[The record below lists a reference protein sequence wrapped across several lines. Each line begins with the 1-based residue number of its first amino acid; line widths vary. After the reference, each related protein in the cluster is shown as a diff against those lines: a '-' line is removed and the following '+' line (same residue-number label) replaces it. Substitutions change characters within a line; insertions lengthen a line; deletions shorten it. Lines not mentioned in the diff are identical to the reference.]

1 MEESRNIFGWLGR
14 EQERVAL
21 ERARKHI
28 DKVYETVINLQQAI
42 AHFVGNDLL
51 AKTESIQKIKTSE
64 HEADLIRRSIMDA
77 LTEELI
83 APPDREDLMH
93 FIKSL
98 DAIADYANG
107 AGRFLGFLEER
118 LPEII
123 LSKFVE
129 TAKIITMAVERLK
142 DAVDSLVNNDIKKAL
157 VDCSCVEELEE
168 QADEQKRLTIEAII
182 HSDLSASIL
191 LLTYELAESMENVAD
206 KVEDCADF
214 IRVLAV
220 KAK

>member
-1 MEESRNIFGWLGR
+1 MQESRNIFGWLGR
-14 EQERVAL
+14 EQEKAAL

-28 DKVYETVINLQQAI
+28 DKVYETVINLQEAI
-42 AHFVGNDLL
+42 ARFVRNDMAGK
-51 AKTESIQKIKTSE
+51 AKAIQKIKASE

-83 APPDREDLMH
+83 APLDREDLMH

-107 AGRFLGFLEER
+107 AGRLLDFLEER
-118 LPEII
+118 LPESI
-123 LSKFVE
+123 LNKLVE
-129 TAKIITMAVERLK
+129 IARIITMSVQRLRE
-142 DAVDSLVNNDIKKAL
+142 ATNSLMNNDIKRTL
-157 VDCSCVEELEE
+157 TDCGYVEDLEE
-168 QADEQKRLTIEAII
+168 EADEQKRLSIEAII
-182 HSDLSASIL
+182 HSDLSAPIL
-191 LLTYELAESMENVAD
+191 MLTYQLTESMENVTD

>member
-1 MEESRNIFGWLGR
+1 MQESRNIFGWLGR

-42 AHFVGNDLL
+42 AHYVRNDLVGK
-51 AKTESIQKIKTSE
+51 AESIQKIKASE

-83 APPDREDLMH
+83 APLDREDLMH
-93 FIKSL
+93 FTKSL

-107 AGRFLGFLEER
+107 AGRLLDFLEER
-118 LPEII
+118 LPESI
-123 LSKFVE
+123 LGKFVE
-129 TAKIITMAVERLK
+129 TTEIITKACERLK
-142 DAVDSLVNNDIKKAL
+142 DAMNSLVSNDIKKAL
-157 VDCSCVEELEE
+157 DDCICVEELEE
-168 QADEQKRLTIEAII
+168 QADEQKRMTIEAII
-182 HSDLSASIL
+182 HSDLSAPIL
-191 LLTYELAESMENVAD
+191 LLTYELTESMENVAD

-220 KAK
+220 KAR

>member
-1 MEESRNIFGWLGR
+1 MQESRNIFGWLSR
-14 EQERVAL
+14 EQEKVAL
-21 ERARKHI
+21 EQAKKHI
-28 DKVYETVINLQQAI
+28 DKVYETVVNLQQAI
-42 AHFVGNDLL
+42 ANFVRSDLVGK
-51 AKTESIQKIKTSE
+51 AESIQKIKTSE

-93 FIKSL
+93 FTKSL

-107 AGRFLGFLEER
+107 AGRLLDFLEEK
-118 LPEII
+118 LPETISGKLI
-123 LSKFVE
+123 E

-142 DAVDSLVNNDIKKAL
+142 DAMDSLTSNDIKKAL
-157 VDCSCVEELEE
+157 EHCGQVEELEE
-168 QADEQKRLTIEAII
+168 QADEQKRMTVEAII
-182 HSDLSASIL
+182 HSYLSAPIL
-191 LLTYELAESMENVAD
+191 LLVYELTDSMENVAD

-214 IRVLAV
+214 IRVLAI